1 MRGEWTPVWRDT
13 WREIWLPLS
22 RHPAAPD
29 DLFVE
34 LFREM
39 ALGFNAPLTPE
50 HLADAVSSSARAKS
64 KFRAAKVACLPN
76 EKAVVAF
83 LERAHSVSED
93 LGGDPLAN
101 RYSGLVE
108 RFLAKFSLRYD
119 LRRPFTLHTTLSGV
133 FAGMMR
139 DLKGVAQRDAD
150 LQPIFHEFEEAL
162 RDLTA
167 DSSERV
173 IKTCIQKQVNLLE
186 ALGQK
191 SPGVTANTLG
201 QICNQIGVWPHASM
215 SDAIKSLYKFSCD
228 YPGIRHAGT
237 PASKLRD
244 IELKDMVAVSVLLAG
259 FTPYL
264 SHQMDADAIYRGHR

>member
-1 MRGEWTPVWRDT
+1 MRGEWSPVWRDT

-22 RHPAAPD
+22 RHDEAPD

-39 ALGFNAPLTPE
+39 TSGFTAQLTPE
-50 HLADAVSSSARAKS
+50 HLADSVSTPAKAKS
-64 KFRAAKVACLPN
+64 KFRTVKVTQFPN
-76 EKAVVAF
+76 ETAVLAF
-83 LERAHSVSED
+83 LERAFSVSED

-101 RYSGLVE
+101 RYCGLVE
-108 RFLAKFSLRYD
+108 AFIAKFSLRYD

-133 FAGMMR
+133 FAGMMN
-139 DLKGVAQRDAD
+139 DLKGVAQSDAD

-215 SDAIKSLYKFSCD
+215 SDAIKCLYKFSCD

-237 PASKLRD
+237 AANKLRD

-264 SHQMDADAIYRGHR
+264 SHQMDAEAIYRGRQ